1 MVEVP
6 VADGIKRPEEL
17 INTALD
23 TNRKPFVAQGGS
35 KKHDDNEE
43 KLSPGKAFYKH
54 LMNGVSNMLPLVISG
69 GILIAIVFLFGAN
82 SFNLIVQNIMHLL
95 NNYGILVKIV
105 PLL

>member
-23 TNRKPFVAQGGS
+23 TNRKTICGKVDL
-35 KKHDDNEE
+35 KHDDNEE

-54 LMNGVSNMLPLVISG
+54 LMNGVSNMLPLVISVVSFNG
-69 GILIAIVFLFGAN
+69 NCILIRRK
-82 SFNLIVQNIMHLL
+82 LI
-95 NNYGILVKIV
+95 
-105 PLL
+105 